1 MVRHPAATPFTINSL
16 QMISR
21 TCFIGIFTIL
31 ASTCLQ
37 GQINATFQAKSG
49 NLVKAVPVASHEPEV
64 GWRTITGRI
73 LDFNKEALICGEVY
87 SRLDNSPAFHTV
99 THLEGEYQIKVP
111 NTLSRLEFSYDGFDR
126 GEITL
131 GDEDTLNVIL
141 LYYGGYGV
149 SPELEAIQYT
159 QPSKRA
165 FSIKVRGKIQ
175 SGDPQQAI
183 RPYVRIEGTK
193 DKIFPDTQ
201 GNFEFMAPPG
211 RDILSFESE
220 NFPARKVLLPDLRSV
235 YIPVKLWPGKPEK
248 SKKRRNS

>member
-1 MVRHPAATPFTINSL
+1 
-16 QMISR
+16 MISR
-21 TCFIGIFTIL
+21 TCFIGVFTIL

-37 GQINATFQAKSG
+37 GQSNTNLQAKSG
-49 NLVKAVPVASHEPEV
+49 NLVKAVPVASPETEA
-64 GWRTITGRI
+64 GWRTITGHI
-73 LDFNKEALICGEVY
+73 LDFNKEALIGGGVHG
-87 SRLDNSPAFHTV
+87 RLGNSPVFYAV
-99 THLEGEYQIKVP
+99 TQLKGDYQISVP
-111 NTLSRLEFSYDGFDR
+111 KSQSRLEYTYDGFDY
-126 GEITL
+126 GEIAL

-159 QPSKRA
+159 QPSKRS

-175 SGDPQQAI
+175 AGGPQQAI

-193 DKIFPDTQ
+193 DKIFPDAQ

>member
-1 MVRHPAATPFTINSL
+1 
-16 QMISR
+16 MISR

-31 ASTCLQ
+31 ALTCLQ
-37 GQINATFQAKSG
+37 GQSNATLQAKSG
-49 NLVKAVPVASHEPEV
+49 AIAKAVPVASNVPEQ

-73 LDFNKEALICGEVY
+73 LDFNKEALIGGGV
-87 SRLDNSPAFHTV
+87 SGRLGNSPAFTA
-99 THLEGEYQIKVP
+99 TAQLKGEYQIRIP
-111 NTLSRLEFSYDGFDR
+111 RSQSRLEYTYEGFDY
-126 GEITL
+126 GEIAL

-141 LYYGGYGV
+141 LYNGGYGV

-159 QPSKRA
+159 QPSKRP

-175 SGDPQQAI
+175 SGGPQQAI
-183 RPYVRIEGTK
+183 GPYVRIEGTK
-193 DKIFPDTQ
+193 DKIFPDAQ

-235 YIPVKLWPGKPEK
+235 YIPVKLWPGKPEQ
-248 SKKRRNS
+248 SKKKRKS

>member
-1 MVRHPAATPFTINSL
+1 
-16 QMISR
+16 MISR
-21 TCFIGIFTIL
+21 TSFIGIFTTL
-31 ASTCLQ
+31 AFAYLQ
-37 GQINATFQAKSG
+37 GQTKASLQAKSG
-49 NLVKAVPVASHEPEV
+49 HLVKAEPATSNELEQD
-64 GWRTITGRI
+64 WRTITGLI
-73 LDFNKEALICGEVY
+73 LDFNKEALIGGEIYGRVNNNIPFY
-87 SRLDNSPAFHTV
+87 AFTQ
-99 THLEGEYQIKVP
+99 LKGEYQIKVP
-111 NTLSRLEFSYDGFDR
+111 NTQSQLEFAYDGFDR

-131 GDEDTLNVIL
+131 GNEDTLNVIL

-175 SGDPQQAI
+175 SGGLEQAI

-193 DKIFPDTQ
+193 DKIFPDAQ
-201 GNFEFMAPPG
+201 GNFELMAPPG

-235 YIPVKLWPGKPEK
+235 YIPVKLWPGKTEK

>member
-1 MVRHPAATPFTINSL
+1 
-16 QMISR
+16 MISR
-21 TCFIGIFTIL
+21 TCFIGIFTVL

-37 GQINATFQAKSG
+37 GQSNANLQAKSG
-49 NLVKAVPVASHEPEV
+49 HLLKAVPATSNEAEQ

-73 LDFNKEALICGEVY
+73 LDFNKEALIGGGVS
-87 SRLDNSPAFHTV
+87 SRNGNSPAFST
-99 THLEGEYQIKVP
+99 TTQLKGEYQIRIP
-111 NTLSRLEFSYDGFDR
+111 RSQSRLEYTYDGFDY
-126 GEITL
+126 GEIAL
-131 GDEDTLNVIL
+131 GNEDTLNVIL

-159 QPSKRA
+159 QPSKRP

-175 SGDPQQAI
+175 SGGPQQAI
-183 RPYVRIEGTK
+183 GPYVRIEGTK
-193 DKIFPDTQ
+193 DKIFPDAQ

-235 YIPVKLWPGKPEK
+235 YIPVKLWPGKPEQP
-248 SKKRRNS
+248 KKRRKS

>member
-1 MVRHPAATPFTINSL
+1 
-16 QMISR
+16 MISR

-31 ASTCLQ
+31 SSTCLQ
-37 GQINATFQAKSG
+37 GQTNANQLQAKSG
-49 NLVKAVPVASHEPEV
+49 TLVKAASTPSNGAEQ

-73 LDFNKEALICGEVY
+73 LDFNKEALNGGGV
-87 SRLDNSPAFHTV
+87 SGRLGNSSAFSATAQ
-99 THLEGEYQIKVP
+99 LKGEYQIRIP
-111 NTLSRLEFSYDGFDR
+111 RSQSRLEYTYQGFDY

-141 LYYGGYGV
+141 LYYGGNGV

-159 QPSKRA
+159 QPSKRP

-175 SGDPQQAI
+175 SGGPQQAI
-183 RPYVRIEGTK
+183 RPYVRIEGTS
-193 DKIFPDTQ
+193 DKIFPDAQ

-235 YIPVKLWPGKPEK
+235 YIPVKLWPGKPEQT
-248 SKKRRNS
+248 KKRRKS

>member
-1 MVRHPAATPFTINSL
+1 
-16 QMISR
+16 MISK

-31 ASTCLQ
+31 ASITCLQ
-37 GQINATFQAKSG
+37 GQSNANLQAKSG
-49 NLVKAVPVASHEPEV
+49 HLLKAVPVASNGPEQ

-73 LDFNKEALICGEVY
+73 LDFNKEALIGGGVS
-87 SRLDNSPAFHTV
+87 SRLGNSPAFSAT
-99 THLEGEYQIKVP
+99 TQLKGEYQIRVP
-111 NTLSRLEFSYDGFDR
+111 KSQSRLEFTYDGFDY
-126 GEITL
+126 GEIAL

-159 QPSKRA
+159 QPSKRP

-175 SGDPQQAI
+175 AGGPQHAI
-183 RPYVRIEGTK
+183 GPYVRIEGTS
-193 DKIFPDTQ
+193 DKIFPDAE

-235 YIPVKLWPGKPEK
+235 YIPVKLWPSRVEEPQKETTGPRTRKN
-248 SKKRRNS
+248 KRRK

>member
-1 MVRHPAATPFTINSL
+1 
-16 QMISR
+16 MISR

-31 ASTCLQ
+31 ASTTCLQ
-37 GQINATFQAKSG
+37 GQSNANLQAKSG
-49 NLVKAVPVASHEPEV
+49 ALAKAVPVASEGPEQ

-73 LDFNKEALICGEVY
+73 LDFNKEALFGGEVY
-87 SRLDNSPAFHTV
+87 GRLGGSIPFSAISN
-99 THLEGEYQIKVP
+99 LKGEYQIKIP
-111 NTLSRLEFSYDGFDR
+111 KTQSRLEYSYEGFDY
-126 GEITL
+126 GEIAL

-141 LYYGGYGV
+141 LYYGAYGI

-159 QPSKRA
+159 QPSKRP

-175 SGDPQQAI
+175 SGGPQEAI
-183 RPYVRIEGTK
+183 GPYVRIEGTK
-193 DKIFPDTQ
+193 DKIFPDAE

-235 YIPVKLWPGKPEK
+235 YIPVKLWPGKPEQ
-248 SKKRRNS
+248 SKKRRKNYKPS

>member
-1 MVRHPAATPFTINSL
+1 
-16 QMISR
+16 MISR

-37 GQINATFQAKSG
+37 GQSNSNLQAKSG
-49 NLVKAVPVASHEPEV
+49 ALVKAIPVASPEPEQ

-73 LDFNKEALICGEVY
+73 LDFNKEALVGGEI
-87 SRLDNSPAFHTV
+87 SSLHANSPAFSAT
-99 THLEGEYQIKVP
+99 TQLKGEYQIRIP
-111 NTLSRLEFSYDGFDR
+111 RSQSRLEYSYEGFDY
-126 GEITL
+126 GEIAL
-131 GDEDTLNVIL
+131 GNDDTLNVIL

-159 QPSKRA
+159 QPSKRP

-175 SGDPQQAI
+175 SGGPQQAI
-183 RPYVRIEGTK
+183 RPYVRIEGSS
-193 DKIFPDTQ
+193 DKIFPDAQ
-201 GNFEFMAPPG
+201 GNFEFIAPPG

-235 YIPVKLWPGKPEK
+235 YIPVKLWPGKPEQP
-248 SKKRRNS
+248 KKRRKS

>member
-1 MVRHPAATPFTINSL
+1 
-16 QMISR
+16 MISR

-31 ASTCLQ
+31 AFTTCLQ
-37 GQINATFQAKSG
+37 GQTNANLQAKSG
-49 NLVKAVPVASHEPEV
+49 HLLKAVPATSNEDEQ

-73 LDFNKEALICGEVY
+73 LDFNKEALIGGEVFG
-87 SRLDNSPAFHTV
+87 RHGNSPAFYTNAKWK
-99 THLEGEYQIKVP
+99 GEYQIRIPKSQ
-111 NTLSRLEFSYDGFDR
+111 SRLEYSYDGFDY
-126 GEITL
+126 GEIAL

-159 QPSKRA
+159 QPSKRP
-165 FSIKVRGKIQ
+165 FSIKVRGQIQ
-175 SGDPQQAI
+175 SGGPQQAI
-183 RPYVRIEGTK
+183 RPYVRIEGTS
-193 DKIFPDTQ
+193 DKIFPDAQ

-235 YIPVKLWPGKPEK
+235 YIPVKLWPGKPEQ
-248 SKKRRNS
+248 SKKRRKS